1 MNKAVELFDKNEYNE
16 ALVLLNSSLNHYN
29 KNGYAYYYRGM
40 TYDVLNKYNNAISDY
55 KNAIK
60 YEPDLLTAYY
70 SMAICYENLNN
81 IQEANDKEEIA
92 KKFAKVITHDK

>member
-1 MNKAVELFDKNEYNE
+1 
-16 ALVLLNSSLNHYN
+16 
-29 KNGYAYYYRGM
+29 M

-70 SMAICYENLNN
+70 SMAMCYENLNN
-81 IQEANDKEEIA
+81 MQEAKNMYKKFVEIYKNQDEYLEYA
-92 KKFAKVITHDK
+92 KKRLSELK